1 MSGYFTMTPTII
13 DNDARNHND
22 AGCSVSITFEPGHTD
37 DRDRPCFNVLVLVDD
52 ERMATL
58 TLHYTAAR
66 ELIRALQADMRRDL
80 ARAEDV
86 QEEEP

>member
-1 MSGYFTMTPTII
+1 MSGYFAMTPTII

-37 DRDRPCFNVLVLVDD
+37 DRDRPCFDVLVLVDD

-58 TLHYTAAR
+58 TLHYEAAMG
-66 ELIRALQADMRRDL
+66 LVKALKGAMKGD
-80 ARAEDV
+80 EG
-86 QEEEP
+86 

>member
-1 MSGYFTMTPTII
+1 MSGYFTMTPSII
-13 DNDARNHND
+13 DNGAFNHHGGS
-22 AGCSVSITFEPGHTD
+22 ASVRITFEAGHTD
-37 DRDRPCFNVLVLVDD
+37 DRDRPCFDVLVLVDD